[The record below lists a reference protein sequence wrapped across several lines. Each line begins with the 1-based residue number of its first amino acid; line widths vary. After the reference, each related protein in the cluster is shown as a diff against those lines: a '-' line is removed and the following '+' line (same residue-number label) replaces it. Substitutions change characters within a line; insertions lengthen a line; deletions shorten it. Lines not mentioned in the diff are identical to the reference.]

1 MGGLFKMALKLI
13 LDIVRINDAV
23 QFVEFFELDAEYQE
37 LFHGRV
43 DDSIH
48 ELLGYSLKDV
58 MDNLIIR
65 LEEREDCY
73 SSIKLVGDEE
83 YEVELYDLVEED
95 EDAEI

>member
-1 MGGLFKMALKLI
+1 MALKLI

-23 QFVEFFELDAEYQE
+23 QFVEFFELDTEYQE

-95 EDAEI
+95 EDAEIWIKMF